1 MPQINIFDQN
11 LHLIIS
17 DELGSAISQ
26 SQFRQWLA
34 TADLSPK
41 GQRFCD
47 NIPADPYNAV
57 NIGWNGPYVRENDQL
72 WVAAKIWLG
81 FSPAQMDAGYLA
93 AAALQV
99 SP

>member
-11 LHLIIS
+11 LHLVIS
-17 DELGSAISQ
+17 DESGSAISQ

-34 TADLSPK
+34 VADLNPK

-57 NIGWNGPYVRENDQL
+57 NIGWNGPYVRYNDQL

-81 FSPAQMDAGYLA
+81 FSIPQMQAGFLTA
-93 AAALQV
+93 ATFQV